1 MTENAMTELLANA
14 DALLADFGL
23 STDFAADFVF
33 NSLSFEN
40 DGLKAGDVEK
50 SSFRETRIHKKR
62 HCHSQPLRGFTLYLV
77 INKTNCLSR

>member
-50 SSFRETRIHKKR
+50 SSFRGNPHPQEKTLSFATITRLYFIP
-62 HCHSQPLRGFTLYLV
+62 CH
-77 INKTNCLSR
+77 